1 MASRKTWLW
10 IILGGLGF
18 CVLVLF
24 VIAGV
29 GVYFVASHIDTSSV
43 TSAEVVR
50 VFDDARARFKDQK
63 PLFELDD
70 RERPHVTRELSSMPR
85 AERRTENL
93 AILVWDPDEERTV
106 RITLPFWIL
115 RLGNQKIEL
124 GHRGFD
130 IERLNLDLDELQ
142 RVGPLLVFDYRATS
156 GERVLIW
163 TQ

>member
-50 VFDDARARFKDQK
+50 VFDDARARFGVGIG
-63 PLFELDD
+63 LA
-70 RERPHVTRELSSMPR
+70 M
-85 AERRTENL
+85 RRGV
-93 AILVWDPDEERTV
+93 A
-106 RITLPFWIL
+106 
-115 RLGNQKIEL
+115 
-124 GHRGFD
+124 
-130 IERLNLDLDELQ
+130 
-142 RVGPLLVFDYRATS
+142 
-156 GERVLIW
+156 
-163 TQ
+163 